1 MSVRGLDHVS
11 VTSEDLER
19 SLAFYRDLLGI
30 PVLDR
35 GESDDDYLGEI
46 TGFEG
51 ARLRWADL
59 DLGQGQ
65 VLELLHYVDPPGAR
79 LEQRTNDPGSAHIG
93 LAVGDLTAL
102 HRTLVEAGVV
112 VRSEPVAIDE
122 PGGWGGVRCL
132 YAVDPDGVTIEL
144 VERPARSAS

>member
-1 MSVRGLDHVS
+1 VSIRGLDHVA

-19 SLAFYRDLLGI
+19 SLDFYRDLLGI

-35 GESDDDYLGEI
+35 GESAVHYLGEI

-59 DLGQGQ
+59 DLGHSQ
-65 VLELLHYVDPPGAR
+65 VLELLHYVDPQGER
-79 LEQRTNDPGSAHIG
+79 LSQRTNDPGSAHIG
-93 LAVGDLTAL
+93 LAVDDLAAMHKAL
-102 HRTLVEAGVV
+102 IAAGVV
-112 VRSEPVAIDE
+112 VRSEPVTIDE

-144 VERPARSAS
+144 VERPPRPAP